1 MDFVKNGYVNRNV
14 LMSMYISADKP
25 AKRREIR
32 EGYIRFCRNIVLRIK
47 EKVIKEII
55 QSILEPKPYPGK
67 IEYIQISLLEGMVAQ
82 VWTTSLD
89 RIKRCSLQF
98 LLKTESK
105 SLLNHKH

>member
-47 EKVIKEII
+47 EEVIKEII
-55 QSILEPKPYPGK
+55 QSDHGAKTISGQDGRYADKPVGRNG
-67 IEYIQISLLEGMVAQ
+67 SSSM
-82 VWTTSLD
+82 D
-89 RIKRCSLQF
+89 HFFR
-98 LLKTESK
+98 
-105 SLLNHKH
+105 